1 MMRGTRIFTLAA
13 GIVVAFI
20 ISATGQTKIDEQ
32 RMQRDIEVAENILTT
47 LIKQEF
53 SRRNFFPV
61 EIIGEYR
68 EGHGVTF
75 RLPEHISGNMHMFMN
90 DDFESPNIIMN
101 TGPGNSFSYSIS
113 GDAIVNPEQEEAI
126 AAGSRAQSR
135 APQRIRS
142 PKSKKS
148 VSDSL
153 EQTADQKFIQAAKN
167 FLADYGDLISQLQPN
182 EKIIITNRGDNQNPW
197 FAFQGLNKQ
206 SLISV
211 EALKSDLTQAKLGK
225 ITRDQLLE
233 KIKLVNSEVSDKL
246 EPDLELLSSIFS
258 RLYQPDLSKTY
269 FTQGNIY
276 YERLKDYGVVFYMET
291 FSSMQGEFYNHYTL
305 PALGMDDVDQ
315 ATRDKKTKELYPA
328 FEKELKDNLLEY
340 GRTLKS
346 LKDQESLVFNV
357 KLTRCKECGIPSSL
371 ELAVKM
377 NDLKEYGTGKNSK
390 ETALSKIVVKKGAN
404 Q

>member
-1 MMRGTRIFTLAA
+1 MIRGTRIFTLAA

-75 RLPEHISGNMHMFMN
+75 RLPEHISGNMHMFIN
-90 DDFESPNIIMN
+90 DDFESSGIIMN
-101 TGPGNSFSYSIS
+101 TGPGNSFFNPIS

-135 APQRIRS
+135 APQRVRS

-167 FLADYGDLISQLQPN
+167 FLTDYGDLISQLQPN

-225 ITRDQLLE
+225 ITRDQLLG

-305 PALGMDDVDQ
+305 PALAMDDVDQ

-377 NDLKEYGTGKNSK
+377 NDLKEYGTGKISK
-390 ETALSKIVVKKGAN
+390 EIALSKIVVKKGAN